1 MHAHNPAA
9 PAMGAL
15 GMLGALGLAARAD
28 GRQVCVQTR
37 TETVDVMVP
46 VSRPLTFRPRSASR

>member
-1 MHAHNPAA
+1 
-9 PAMGAL
+9 MGAL

-28 GRQVCVQTR
+28 GRQVCVQSR